1 MTILLTMS
9 FYGSLMG
16 LVACGVSLLIH
27 KVRAPR
33 SVAMV
38 LWALVALRLVCPVEL
53 TSRFSLLNAV
63 PESARPAFAQT
74 STEIPAASAQTPAVT
89 VQPPVVTVQP
99 PAATN
104 FPVTPQLSQPVQNV
118 VRPPV
123 TGLSQSSPAPAAAPA
138 ESVSTASVLTSVWA
152 VGVGGFALW
161 GVVSYMLLRRRLRF
175 AMRLDADVYEVDTI
189 STPCVVGFLR
199 PRVYLPV
206 ELTPEQRL
214 HTIAH
219 ERSHLQNRDHIWKL
233 ASYVALSVHWF
244 NPLVWVYYFRFQQD
258 MEMACDERVLRL
270 LGPQV
275 RADYSQSLLAL
286 AQKQQSVAPTPL
298 AFSENTTKARITR
311 VLKYKKPLTAVT
323 AILLAAAIVLTGC
336 VAAGP
341 ENNPSDPEE
350 TTPPQAEQTEPSEP
364 VTEPDSWQAVTME
377 GLVRPRWQKHY
388 KFIES
393 VNGDAVEYYVACPE
407 ILLDGADAAAC
418 NLEMLM
424 AFEPVPDSNDGDLA
438 QKRKFDYNDVNYD
451 AWVYE
456 DTLTVCMWI
465 SLEYEYRYYI
475 YTLDIYTGKLLTNGE
490 TADLMNVNLELME
503 QTIAKSISMS
513 CGDYPQAE
521 YDAILAA
528 NVSQENLERAILYP
542 NSNGQPML
550 LYYFC
555 DASGQVGRAAPLNV
569 YETLAAM
576 NLTELTVEPEPGTH
590 ESAGGLV
597 DVYRQEHLSY
607 TDTLNQ
613 TELEYTYVVPRILL
627 NSGEADLCNQEM
639 WDLCDPILDEAVQ
652 NAKDGYSCGYLDIN
666 YGAWTWE
673 NILTVCLW
681 LKTPYD
687 FVDYYAYA
695 FDTETGERLTNEEV
709 AQRLGTDPAHIR
721 QSMAFWFDRRYG
733 SWEDAEVLKE
743 QRERT
748 LSDENLAEAVLFPDE
763 GGNPVI
769 KCRIYSLAG
778 AEYYPQL
785 LTVRPDLGLAIPFTA
800 ETPED
805 AFQVFF
811 NDIYVPTGM
820 RENWGNFHTVT
831 DCEIASWQI
840 QSTKEDGS
848 GVIIFFEMAVQ
859 AQDVAYV
866 GLWAGN
872 TRDGTGEYEGWLI
885 MSREVCLLRLEDGR
899 WYCHDIGTG
908 GVRFP

>member
-74 STEIPAASAQTPAVT
+74 STEIPAASTQTPAVT

-138 ESVSTASVLTSVWA
+138 ESVSTASILTSVWA

-161 GVVSYMLLRRRLRF
+161 GVVSYVLLRRRLRF

-364 VTEPDSWQAVTME
+364 TEPVTEPTKPTEPAGYPEDAGEITIATSNGDLVVDASLYREAPHDAMTLE
-377 GLVRPRWQKHY
+377 GLVGIGQQ
-388 KFIES
+388 
-393 VNGDAVEYYVACPE
+393 NYYRFVQMYSYSEVDYFTACPE
-407 ILLDGADAAAC
+407 ILLDSDDARAYNQEVREAYAEILKTNEYQAA
-418 NLEMLM
+418 LRTLLYFYE
-424 AFEPVPDSNDGDLA
+424 
-438 QKRKFDYNDVNYD
+438 VNYD

-456 DTLTVCMWI
+456 NTLTVCMW
-465 SLEYEYRYYI
+465 
-475 YTLDIYTGKLLTNGE
+475 
-490 TADLMNVNLELME
+490 V
-503 QTIAKSISMS
+503 
-513 CGDYPQAE
+513 
-521 YDAILAA
+521 
-528 NVSQENLERAILYP
+528 
-542 NSNGQPML
+542 
-550 LYYFC
+550 
-555 DASGQVGRAAPLNV
+555 
-569 YETLAAM
+569 
-576 NLTELTVEPEPGTH
+576 H
-590 ESAGGLV
+590 
-597 DVYRQEHLSY
+597 
-607 TDTLNQ
+607 
-613 TELEYTYVVPRILL
+613 
-627 NSGEADLCNQEM
+627 
-639 WDLCDPILDEAVQ
+639 
-652 NAKDGYSCGYLDIN
+652 
-666 YGAWTWE
+666 
-673 NILTVCLW
+673 
-681 LKTPYD
+681 
-687 FVDYYAYA
+687 
-695 FDTETGERLTNEEV
+695 TETGGKSYYICTLDMETGKRLSNEDV
-709 AQRLGTDPAHIR
+709 ALLTGMGSNWETDLRKAMENSFRLHEYPDSDPEA
-721 QSMAFWFDRRYG
+721 QYYQELLAD
-733 SWEDAEVLKE
+733 
-743 QRERT
+743 T
-748 LSDENLAEAVLFPDE
+748 LSDENMAVVTMCPGKNGEPMAKFFRYQSAGDRGNYALIDIEDLLLEEKYLDVEAMASGVCDNEEDAERMVQLLSPYRWIRTFPDSIE
-763 GGNPVI
+763 
-769 KCRIYSLAG
+769 
-778 AEYYPQL
+778 
-785 LTVRPDLGLAIPFTA
+785 LG
-800 ETPED
+800 D
-805 AFQVFF
+805 S
-811 NDIYVPTGM
+811 Y
-820 RENWGNFHTVT
+820 R
-831 DCEIASWQI
+831 S
-840 QSTKEDGS
+840 
-848 GVIIFFEMAVQ
+848 
-859 AQDVAYV
+859 Y
-866 GLWAGN
+866 
-872 TRDGTGEYEGWLI
+872 
-885 MSREVCLLRLEDGR
+885 
-899 WYCHDIGTG
+899 G
-908 GVRFP
+908 GVDFFGKLNIEFYPGGEVALRWNDAWWIPVDGEADNGMLEALKELYDDMS